1 MIAMK
6 SPNFLH
12 LQKYDDFVPSTKS
25 ASNFKEL
32 DSKYPKKKFSKPISP
47 TKLEIHNFSVTQ
59 LNPARDSWIFSGNVV
74 DLG

>member
-12 LQKYDDFVPSTKS
+12 LQKYDDFVPFTKS

-32 DSKYPKKKFSKPISP
+32 DSKYPKKKKMFYKPIPP
-47 TKLEIHNFSVTQ
+47 TKQEIHDFSVTQ
-59 LNPARDSWIFSGNVV
+59 LNPTRDS
-74 DLG
+74 